1 MDGIVQRLWE
11 QCRDSLRGWKS
22 AILYFGKE
30 ALEEAYR
37 RGVEDGKRE
46 SKG

>member
-1 MDGIVQRLWE
+1 MSFIDEAVQRLWT

-37 RGVEDGKRE
+37 RGFEDGKH
-46 SKG
+46 S